1 MNLVLRQK
9 RFWLGIL
16 VSLVLVV
23 LFFGQTDSAGML
35 KALASAQYIYLLP
48 ALVLFFCG
56 VFLRAARWYF
66 LLRTI
71 KPVPLA
77 RLFNIVVIGYT
88 ANDLLPFRIGE
99 LVRAFLMGQ
108 QEGLSKT
115 STLVTIALERVFDGL
130 TMLAFI
136 GLAAF
141 FLPLNDYLNAL
152 LRFGAILFVI
162 VLLAL
167 GLVATQRERIDP
179 LVHRASK
186 RLPDKYG
193 ARLLRLFDSFIHGL
207 SVFHNPLD
215 AVISFL
221 LSVLAWIFEAGM
233 YAVLAAG
240 FGIIQGL
247 KLGAAASFFV
257 FVLATAVANL
267 FTIVPSTP
275 GYVGVFDAPVK
286 YVLTLFAVD
295 PNLAT
300 SYTLVLHAALVL
312 PIVILGLFLTAR
324 TGLSFGQLTHQ
335 AEAESAT

>member
-1 MNLVLRQK
+1 MNLMLRQK

-16 VSLVLVV
+16 VSLVLIVV
-23 LFFGQTDSAGML
+23 FFEQTDSAGMVS
-35 KALASAQYIYLLP
+35 ALASAQYIYLLP
-48 ALVLFFCG
+48 ALALFFCG
-56 VFLRAARWYF
+56 VLLRAARWHF
-66 LLRTI
+66 LLRAI
-71 KPVPLA
+71 KPVSLM

-99 LVRAFLMGQ
+99 VVRAFLMGQ

-141 FLPLNDYLNAL
+141 FLPLNDYLTAL
-152 LRFGAILFVI
+152 LRVGAVLFAV
-162 VLLAL
+162 VLFAL
-167 GLVATQRERIDP
+167 VLVATQRSRIDP
-179 LVHRASK
+179 LVHRLSA
-186 RLPDKYG
+186 RLPERYG

-215 AVISFL
+215 AVIAFL
-221 LSVLAWIFEAGM
+221 LSVLAWFFEAGM

-240 FGIIQGL
+240 FGILQGL
-247 KLGAAASFFV
+247 KLGAVASFFV

-286 YVLTLFAVD
+286 YVLTLFSVD

-300 SYTLVLHAALVL
+300 GYTLVLHAALVL
-312 PIVILGLFLTAR
+312 PIVVLGLFLTAR
-324 TGLSFGQLTHQ
+324 TGLSFGQLTRR
-335 AEAESAT
+335 AEAETAA